1 MFSLNLQGRLVEFP
15 RPAIMAIINATDDSF
30 YSASRCADADAISRR
45 AEQVISEGAD
55 IIDLGAYSSRPGAEE
70 VSTEAEMRRLVDAVK
85 AVRRVSREIPIS
97 VDTFRA
103 SVAQAALEAGADI
116 INDISGGLADPEMD
130 ALIAR
135 ENTPY
140 VMMHMRGTPQTMQ
153 QFTDYSAEGSV
164 TAAVMTFFAQRIAE
178 LTAKGATQV
187 ILDPGFG
194 FAKTLEQNWQLMR
207 ELELICR
214 TFPQPVL
221 VGISRKS
228 MFYKPLGLT
237 PAEVLPATI
246 TANILA
252 IQAGAKIIRVHD
264 PAPALQSIE
273 TLRML

>member
-70 VSTEAEMRRLVDAVK
+70 VSAEAEMRRLVDAVK

-207 ELELICR
+207 ELELLCR

-252 IQAGAKIIRVHD
+252 IQAGTKIIRVHD

>member
-70 VSTEAEMRRLVDAVK
+70 VSAEAEMRRLVDAVK
-85 AVRRVSREIPIS
+85 AVRRVSREIPVS

-252 IQAGAKIIRVHD
+252 IQAGAKIIRVNDH
-264 PAPALQSIE
+264 APALQSIE